1 MSFADTLLPL
11 AEGLIDDTFGTP
23 ILYQRVIHGGYSP
36 ETGQVTSSTVDRQIM
51 AAVLS
56 TGRTEQGG
64 TAEQR
69 ELRLWVHHG
78 ATGLQIFP
86 LTSDR
91 VQYLG
96 IWWKVTAVEPTYSGQ
111 ALVASKL
118 TLERESG

>member
-1 MSFADTLLPL
+1 MAFADTLLPL
-11 AEGLIDDTFGTP
+11 AESLIDVSFGTP
-23 ILYQRVIHGGYSP
+23 ITYQRRIHGGYSP

-51 AAVLS
+51 AGVLS

-64 TAEQR
+64 AMEER

-78 ATGLQIFP
+78 PSGLQIFP
-86 LTSDR
+86 ATADR

-96 IWWKVTAVEPTYSGQ
+96 IWWKVVQVDPTYSGT

-118 TLERESG
+118 TCEREA

>member
-11 AEGLIDDTFGTP
+11 AENLIDGVFGTP
-23 ILYQRVIHGGYSP
+23 VLYQRVIHGGYDP
-36 ETGQVTSSTVDRQIM
+36 TTGQVTSSTVDRQIM
-51 AAVLS
+51 AGVLS
-56 TGRTEQGG
+56 SGRNEEGG
-64 TAEQR
+64 AQEQR

-78 ATGLQIFP
+78 VTGLQIFP

-96 IWWKVTAVEPTYSGQ
+96 VWWKVVRVDPSYSGQ

-118 TLERESG
+118 TLEREA

>member
-11 AEGLIDDTFGTP
+11 AEGLIDQTFGTP
-23 ILYQRVIHGGYSP
+23 IRYQRRIHGGYDP
-36 ETGQVTSSTVDRQIM
+36 TTGQVTSSTVDREIM
-51 AAVLS
+51 AGVLS

-78 ATGLQIFP
+78 PTGLQIFP

-91 VQYLG
+91 VLYLSV
-96 IWWKVTAVEPTYSGQ
+96 WWQVVKVDPTYSGQ

-118 TLERESG
+118 TLEREA

>member
-11 AEGLIDDTFGTP
+11 AEGLIDQTFGTP
-23 ILYQRVIHGGYSP
+23 IIYQRRIHGGYDP
-36 ETGQVTSSTVDRQIM
+36 TTGQVASSTVDRQIM
-51 AAVLS
+51 AGVLS
-56 TGRTEQGG
+56 TGRNEEGG
-64 TAEQR
+64 TQEQR

-78 ATGLQIFP
+78 VTGLQIFP

-96 IWWKVTAVEPTYSGQ
+96 VWWKVTRVDPSYSGQ

-118 TLERESG
+118 TLEREA